1 MADVGKTDYQKTGQ
15 VELTKGVVS
24 VMILAESGNAILMNE
39 DIYKLYFV
47 EDIFGFSI
55 VGKLIFN
62 DRFNFMELGPF
73 TGQER
78 IAVFY
83 GKGKSDKNMIFDIWS
98 VVRISQSGP
107 GIRETSEN
115 MFELNLVDPFFMPT
129 TLRRFSKSWKDQK
142 YSQIMKDILNN
153 MCLVKDGGFPLKVE
167 ESSNSTDFIIPYW
180 TPKNA
185 LNFLTRRAKGKRSGS
200 SGYLIF
206 NNTVDGITTN
216 VKTLN
221 YLLADTDKTLDKK
234 PYKFQSD
241 ELSGKNKIL
250 EWWFSGLDRTGN
262 QTLRGGYWRGFDFN
276 TKKLLQMGYKYSDG
290 SDNNVMLGRKTLY
303 GQIDDLNS
311 SNHLVGDSD
320 IDTLSDIAFSDWS
333 KRYNLQ
339 FVLNIIVEGDET
351 RHAGQHI
358 EIEWPGFTGEQS
370 KMNDALKGKYMI
382 KSVTHNFMGGGH
394 FPYKQRLVC
403 IKNSYHNINSSLL
416 YDSKITNLYTEKAVS
431 NVLIRR

>member
-1 MADVGKTDYQKTGQ
+1 MAGQTDYQKTGQ
-15 VELTKGVVS
+15 VELKKGVVT

-39 DIYKLYFV
+39 DIYKLYFI

-55 VGKLIFN
+55 IGKIIFN

-78 IAVFY
+78 IAVIY
-83 GKGKSDKNMIFDIWS
+83 GVGESDKNMIFDIWK
-98 VVRISQSGP
+98 VNKISQSGP

-115 MFELNLVDPFFMPT
+115 MFEISLVDPFFIPT
-129 TLRRFSKSWKDQK
+129 TLRRYSKSWKDET
-142 YSQIMKDILNN
+142 YSQIMTDILNN
-153 MCLVKDGGFPLKVE
+153 MCFVAAGGFPLNME

-200 SGYLIF
+200 SGYLVF
-206 NNTVDGITTN
+206 NNTVNGLTTN
-216 VKTLN
+216 AVTLN
-221 YLLADTDKTLDKK
+221 YLLADIGKTLDKK

-241 ELSGKNKIL
+241 IVSDKNKIL

-276 TKKLLQMGYKYSDG
+276 TKKLLQVGFKYSDG
-290 SDNNVMLGRKTLY
+290 SDRNVMLGRKGLY
-303 GQIDDLNS
+303 GQMDDLNS
-311 SNHLVGDSD
+311 SNHMVGDNN
-320 IDTLSDIAFSDWS
+320 IDTLVDIGFNDWA

-403 IKNSYHNINSSLL
+403 IKNAYQNINSAVL
-416 YDSKITNLYTEKAVS
+416 YNSKITNLYTEKDVS
-431 NVLIRR
+431 NVLIRK